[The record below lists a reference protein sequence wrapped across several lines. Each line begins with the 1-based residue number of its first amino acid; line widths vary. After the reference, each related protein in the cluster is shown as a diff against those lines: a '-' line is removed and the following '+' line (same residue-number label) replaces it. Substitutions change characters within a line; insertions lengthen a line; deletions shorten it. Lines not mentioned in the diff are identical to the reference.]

1 MIQKTLVLL
10 KPDTVQRGLIGE
22 ALGRFERAGLKIVA
36 MKLMMVPKEL
46 AEKHYPDARQEWLK
60 GMGGKTLQNYKEF
73 GVDPVKDLGTD
84 DPLEIGL
91 MINRWNIEFL
101 TSGPIVALILEGNL
115 AIDKV
120 RKLIGFTIPFLAET
134 GTLRGDY
141 STDSPV
147 LANPRK
153 RAVHNMIHASGNPEE
168 AELECKLW
176 FTDAEIAAYK
186 RADEDVM
193 F

>member
-22 ALGRFERAGLKIVA
+22 ALGRFERAGLKVVA

-141 STDSPV
+141 STDSRFSPIRENV
-147 LANPRK
+147 QCTIWFMPLATPR
-153 RAVHNMIHASGNPEE
+153 RQTSSVSSGSRIPKSQPTS
-168 AELECKLW
+168 ALMK
-176 FTDAEIAAYK
+176 
-186 RADEDVM
+186 M
-193 F
+193 